1 MTTITRRAAGLLSLA
16 YAVAAHFAATTSFVY
31 LLGFLLDARV
41 PRTVDRGGPS
51 ASLGAALAVDA
62 ALLLVFAVPHSV
74 LARAWWKRAWRR
86 VVPAALDRST
96 YGAVAAASLALLF
109 WQWRPIPALVWDAR
123 GPAALLLRGAFWAG
137 WAVCAVSVVTTN
149 LFDLTGL
156 RQALAALRGRPAA
169 GQALTRRGLYAHA
182 RHPLYVGFFLAL
194 WGAPAM
200 SAGRLLFAAACSA
213 YILVAVRYEERDLAA
228 EHGPAYDAYRA
239 EVARFGWPRRR

>member
-1 MTTITRRAAGLLSLA
+1 VTTRRIVGLL
-16 YAVAAHFAATTSFVY
+16 YALAAHVAATTSFAY
-31 LLGFLLDARV
+31 LLGFLLGARV

-51 ASLGAALAVDA
+51 ASLWAALAVDS
-62 ALLLVFAVPHSV
+62 ALLLTFAVPHSV
-74 LARAWWKRAWRR
+74 LARSWWKRRWRR

-96 YGAVAAASLALLF
+96 YGVVAAASMALLF
-109 WQWRPIPALVWDAR
+109 WQWRPVPALVWDAR
-123 GPAALLLRGAFWAG
+123 GPAALVLRGAFWAG
-137 WAVCAVSVVTTN
+137 WALCAVSVVSTN

-156 RQALAALRGRPAA
+156 RQALAAARGRPAA
-169 GQALTRRGLYAHA
+169 AQALTRRGLYAHA

-200 SAGRLLFAAACSA
+200 SAGRLLFAAVCTA

-239 EVARFGWPRRR
+239 EVGRFGWPPARRRR